1 MCWASRCPPTGS
13 RGQVCCRSQQDAARP
28 YTDKWRRFIHDK
40 YGCEPVVR
48 FFESPV
54 IVDNSRELLSTG

>member
-1 MCWASRCPPTGS
+1 VGGVYLW
-13 RGQVCCRSQQDAARP
+13 QSQQDAARL
-28 YTDKWRRFIHDK
+28 YTDEWRRFIHDK